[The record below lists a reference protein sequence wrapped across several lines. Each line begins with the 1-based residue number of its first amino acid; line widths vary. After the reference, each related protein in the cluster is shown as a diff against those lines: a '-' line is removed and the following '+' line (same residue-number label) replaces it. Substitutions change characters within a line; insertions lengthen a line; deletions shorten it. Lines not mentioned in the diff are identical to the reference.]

1 MKENSITI
9 ENISKSYTSTSGLK
23 KKVLDCL
30 SLKIKSGSI
39 NIITGRSGSGK
50 TTLLNIVSALINPD
64 SGSVKVGSKEISSLN
79 ASASDEFRAKHI
91 GYIFQTFNLISPLS
105 VRENL
110 YLPSILN
117 GSADKEN
124 PYEKAENI
132 LRDLG
137 LEEHGDKFPHELSV
151 GQRQRV
157 AIGRTLFKNPSVVL
171 ADEPTASIDREA
183 ANTVME
189 LFRNLKNDGKTII
202 VATHDPLFH
211 EIGPDMVFDIET
223 KEVAG

>member
-1 MKENSITI
+1 MKENFITI
-9 ENISKSYTSTSGLK
+9 ENISKSYKSNSGIE
-23 KKVLDCL
+23 KKVLDSL
-30 SLKIKSGSI
+30 NLKINSGSI
-39 NIITGRSGSGK
+39 NILTGRSGSGK
-50 TTLLNIVSALINPD
+50 TTLLNIISALITPD
-64 SGSVKVGSKEISSLN
+64 CGSVKMGSKEISSLN

-91 GYIFQTFNLISPLS
+91 GYIFQTFNLISPLT

-117 GSADKEN
+117 GSADKGN

-132 LRDLG
+132 LSELG
-137 LEEHGDKFPHELSV
+137 LEEHGDKFFHELSV

-171 ADEPTASIDREA
+171 ADEPTASIDKEA
-183 ANTVME
+183 ADKVMD

-211 EIGPDMVFDIET
+211 KIGADMVFDIEK
-223 KEVAG
+223 KEVTE